1 MLTLN
6 IVNWLL
12 PRLSESNV
20 TKLLQSKFCKQSF
33 TELWVDKQ
41 PRILIFNL
49 LKQNTKQ
56 KGKQIMN
63 KNNMND
69 TTKIAS
75 AINDL
80 QNVKIPVKIDGEN
93 KFITKITPVPGHDGM
108 FYFEVA
114 VEDSILSRIVMPFDD
129 EYDVCVK
136 AVNDFL
142 DKNNSKQTT
151 KKENTNMTTKLNDEM
166 MKELNR
172 EIRAFN
178 KTITSSTTNK
188 EIWNK
193 KLELSKKYGLKIV
206 GIYCDEKKFKFL
218 KIATLKKNDESICI
232 CISKNTDVKK
242 TEKKTEKKNVAT
254 KKVATKKTEVK
265 NSVVKKIRKN
275 KYFYE
280 YVPSFTM
287 NKKDIKNVLSVIA
300 KGTTN
305 YSLKLNHDFVI
316 NGFNYLTE
324 NQKNEV
330 AAASIKYSN
339 SYKRKHIEMKKNL
352 LFAINDAKLILK
364 YL

>member
-1 MLTLN
+1 
-6 IVNWLL
+6 
-12 PRLSESNV
+12 
-20 TKLLQSKFCKQSF
+20 
-33 TELWVDKQ
+33 
-41 PRILIFNL
+41 
-49 LKQNTKQ
+49 
-56 KGKQIMN
+56 MN

-69 TTKIAS
+69 ISKIAS

-80 QNVKIPVKIDGEN
+80 KNVKIPVKIDGEN
-93 KFITKITPVPGHDGM
+93 KTIIKITPVNGHDGM
-108 FYFEVA
+108 YFFEVA
-114 VEDSILSRIVMPFDD
+114 EKDSIMTQIVMPFNDGYDD
-129 EYDVCVK
+129 CLN
-136 AVNDFL
+136 AVNDYL
-142 DKNNSKQTT
+142 NKKNCKKETTT
-151 KKENTNMTTKLNDEM
+151 KKENSNMNKKFNEEM
-166 MKELNR
+166 MKQLNR

-178 KTITSSTTNK
+178 KTITASTTNK
-188 EIWNK
+188 EIWDK
-193 KLELSKKYGLKIV
+193 KLELSKKYGFKTIGRCVSENEYEYLKIKTF
-206 GIYCDEKKFKFL
+206 EE
-218 KIATLKKNDESICI
+218 NDEYLYIRI
-232 CISKNTDVKK
+232 GKRADNKKTDVKK
-242 TEKKTEKKNVAT
+242 TETKNVVKNT
-254 KKVATKKTEVK
+254 PEKIVAKKTEVK

-280 YVPSFTM
+280 YVPSFKM

-316 NGFNYLTE
+316 NGFNYLSE

>member
-1 MLTLN
+1 
-6 IVNWLL
+6 
-12 PRLSESNV
+12 
-20 TKLLQSKFCKQSF
+20 
-33 TELWVDKQ
+33 
-41 PRILIFNL
+41 
-49 LKQNTKQ
+49 
-56 KGKQIMN
+56 MN

-69 TTKIAS
+69 TSKIAS

-80 QNVKIPVKIDGEN
+80 KNVKIPVKIDGEN
-93 KFITKITPVPGHDGM
+93 KNIIKITPVKGHDGM
-108 FYFEVA
+108 YFFEVA
-114 VEDSILSRIVMPFDD
+114 EKENSILTRIVMPFDD
-129 EYDVCVK
+129 AYDDCLN

-142 DKNNSKQTT
+142 NKKTEAKKTKVKKTAMTAKFNDK
-151 KKENTNMTTKLNDEM
+151 M

-178 KTITSSTTNK
+178 KTITASTTNK
-188 EIWNK
+188 EIWDK
-193 KLELSKKYGLKIV
+193 KIELSKKYGLKTIGRCV
-206 GIYCDEKKFKFL
+206 SENEYEYMKIKTFKE
-218 KIATLKKNDESICI
+218 NDEYLYIRI
-232 CISKNTDVKK
+232 GKRAEAKKVVAKK
-242 TEKKTEKKNVAT
+242 TEKKVVA
-254 KKVATKKTEVK
+254 KKVATKKTEDK
-265 NSVVKKIRKN
+265 NSVVMKIRKN

-280 YVPSFTM
+280 YVPSFKM

>member
-1 MLTLN
+1 M
-6 IVNWLL
+6 
-12 PRLSESNV
+12 
-20 TKLLQSKFCKQSF
+20 K
-33 TELWVDKQ
+33 
-41 PRILIFNL
+41 
-49 LKQNTKQ
+49 
-56 KGKQIMN
+56 

-80 QNVKIPVKIDGEN
+80 QNVKIPVKIDDEN
-93 KFITKITPVPGHDGM
+93 KTITKITPVPGHDGM

-114 VEDSILSRIVMPFDD
+114 EKDSILSRIVMPFDD
-129 EYDVCVK
+129 EYDVCLN

-142 DKNNSKQTT
+142 NKKNSKQTT

-166 MKELNR
+166 IKQLNR

-178 KTITSSTTNK
+178 KTITASTTNK
-188 EIWNK
+188 EIWDK
-193 KLELSKKYGLKIV
+193 KLELSKKYGLKTIGRCV
-206 GIYCDEKKFKFL
+206 SENEYEYLKISKFKE
-218 KIATLKKNDESICI
+218 NDECLYIRVGKKADAKKTEI
-232 CISKNTDVKK
+232 KKVVKNTPKKAEVKK
-242 TEKKTEKKNVAT
+242 TVAKKTDNNKVVAT
-254 KKVATKKTEVK
+254 
-265 NSVVKKIRKN
+265 RKN

-316 NGFNYLTE
+316 NGFNYLS
-324 NQKNEV
+324 QKQKDEV

-339 SYKRKHIEMKKNL
+339 AYKNKRIEMKKNL

>member
-1 MLTLN
+1 
-6 IVNWLL
+6 
-12 PRLSESNV
+12 
-20 TKLLQSKFCKQSF
+20 
-33 TELWVDKQ
+33 
-41 PRILIFNL
+41 
-49 LKQNTKQ
+49 
-56 KGKQIMN
+56 MN

-69 TTKIAS
+69 TSKIAS

-80 QNVKIPVKIDGEN
+80 KNVKIPVKIDGEN
-93 KFITKITPVPGHDGM
+93 KTITKITPVPGHDGM
-108 FYFEVA
+108 FFFEVA
-114 VEDSILSRIVMPFDD
+114 EKDSFLTQVVMSFNDGYDD
-129 EYDVCVK
+129 CLN

-142 DKNNSKQTT
+142 N
-151 KKENTNMTTKLNDEM
+151 KKTEAKKTAMTTKLNEEM
-166 MKELNR
+166 IKQLNR

-188 EIWNK
+188 EIWDK
-193 KLELSKKYGLKIV
+193 KLELSKKYGLKTI
-206 GIYCDEKKFKFL
+206 GYCVSENKYEYMKIRTFKE
-218 KIATLKKNDESICI
+218 NDECLYIRI
-232 CISKNTDVKK
+232 GKRADNKKTDVKK
-242 TEKKTEKKNVAT
+242 TEV
-254 KKVATKKTEVK
+254 KKVVKNTPEKTEVK

-280 YVPSFTM
+280 YVPSFKM

-339 SYKRKHIEMKKNL
+339 AYKRKHIEMKKNL

>member
-1 MLTLN
+1 
-6 IVNWLL
+6 
-12 PRLSESNV
+12 
-20 TKLLQSKFCKQSF
+20 
-33 TELWVDKQ
+33 
-41 PRILIFNL
+41 
-49 LKQNTKQ
+49 
-56 KGKQIMN
+56 MN

-69 TTKIAS
+69 TSKIAS

-80 QNVKIPVKIDGEN
+80 KNVKIPVKIDGEN
-93 KFITKITPVPGHDGM
+93 KTITKITPVPGHDGM
-108 FYFEVA
+108 YFFEVA
-114 VEDSILSRIVMPFDD
+114 EKDSIMTQIVMPFNDGYDD
-129 EYDVCVK
+129 CLN

-142 DKNNSKQTT
+142 N
-151 KKENTNMTTKLNDEM
+151 KKTEAKKTAMTTKLNEEM
-166 MKELNR
+166 IKQLNR

-188 EIWNK
+188 EIWDK
-193 KLELSKKYGLKIV
+193 KLELSKKYGLKTI
-206 GIYCDEKKFKFL
+206 GYCVSENKYEYMKIRTFKE
-218 KIATLKKNDESICI
+218 NDECLYIRI
-232 CISKNTDVKK
+232 GKRADNKKTDVKK
-242 TEKKTEKKNVAT
+242 TEV
-254 KKVATKKTEVK
+254 KKVVKNTPEKTEVK

-280 YVPSFTM
+280 YVPSFKM

-339 SYKRKHIEMKKNL
+339 AYKRKHIEMKKNL

>member
-1 MLTLN
+1 M
-6 IVNWLL
+6 
-12 PRLSESNV
+12 
-20 TKLLQSKFCKQSF
+20 K
-33 TELWVDKQ
+33 
-41 PRILIFNL
+41 
-49 LKQNTKQ
+49 
-56 KGKQIMN
+56 

-80 QNVKIPVKIDGEN
+80 KDVKIPVKIDGEN
-93 KFITKITPVPGHDGM
+93 KTITKITPVPGHDGM
-108 FYFEVA
+108 YYFEVA
-114 VEDSILSRIVMPFDD
+114 EKNSILSRIVMPFDD
-129 EYDVCVK
+129 EYDVCLN

-142 DKNNSKQTT
+142 NKKTEVKTS
-151 KKENTNMTTKLNDEM
+151 KKEKTNMTTKLNDEM
-166 MKELNR
+166 IKQLNR

-178 KTITSSTTNK
+178 KTITASTTNK
-188 EIWNK
+188 EIWDK
-193 KLELSKKYGLKIV
+193 KLELSKKYGLKTIGRCV
-206 GIYCDEKKFKFL
+206 SENEYEYL
-218 KIATLKKNDESICI
+218 KIAPFKENYESLYIRVGKKADA
-232 CISKNTDVKK
+232 KK
-242 TEKKTEKKNVAT
+242 DDNKKSVA
-254 KKVATKKTEVK
+254 KKVATKKAEVK
-265 NSVVKKIRKN
+265 KVVATRKN

-316 NGFNYLTE
+316 NGFNYLS
-324 NQKNEV
+324 QKQKDEV

-339 SYKRKHIEMKKNL
+339 AYKNKRIEMKKNL